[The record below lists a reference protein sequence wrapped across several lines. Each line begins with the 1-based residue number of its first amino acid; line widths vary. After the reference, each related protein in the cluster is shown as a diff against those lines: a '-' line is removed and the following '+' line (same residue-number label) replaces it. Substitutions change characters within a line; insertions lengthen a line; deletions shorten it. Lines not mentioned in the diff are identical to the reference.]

1 MSVVRF
7 FIGAVRLIQAEKRF
21 FAGGALF
28 RAAAGTAHAG
38 VILLAVLQ
46 RLHRMRRVLIAVIAA
61 VFGQIILYDSVAGNL
76 RGACVYSAYEK
87 KAYKVICVQ
96 TEEKN
101 LSQSVSYWDFFR
113 GGTRISSCQY
123 KMCFF
128 F

>member
-1 MSVVRF
+1 MKCNF
-7 FIGAVRLIQAEKRF
+7 F
-21 FAGGALF
+21 GGRGWIRTIEAK
-28 RAAAGTAHAG
+28 T
-38 VILLAVLQ
+38 Q
-46 RLHRMRRVLIAVIAA
+46 
-61 VFGQIILYDSVAGNL
+61 QI
-76 RGACVYSAYEK
+76 YSAYEK

-101 LSQSVSYWDFFR
+101 LSQSVSYWDFFM